1 MRDVVIVGGGPGGL
15 QAATLLARRG
25 LDVAVYEEHATSGT
39 PVHCTGVLAESAF
52 DEFDLPRDA
61 VLNALTGARFY
72 SPSGQ
77 VVGYSTER
85 SEAVAIDRPL
95 FDQQLADRARRAGAA
110 IATGVRVDDV
120 AVDGTGATITLRG
133 AAPVRARAVVLAC
146 GASYG
151 LQRRLGLGT
160 PRLHLQSAQLEVRA
174 RAASDVEVHFGHAL
188 APEGF
193 AWVVP
198 VRRAAGSHA
207 RIGLMCGR
215 DSAAHF
221 ARFVDRVSERWEIAS
236 VDVTA
241 PRQKLLPLAPL
252 PRTFGDR
259 VVAVGDAGGL
269 VKATTGG
276 GIYYSLLSATL
287 AATTLTRALRRN
299 SLAAPDL
306 ATYERAW
313 RRRLGAELRAQLR
326 LRTLSRRLD
335 DRDIEAF
342 FDLARTDG
350 VMPIV
355 RRTARFNEHRSL
367 IVALLRH
374 PPARRVLLHRLTAH

>member
-25 LDVAVYEEHATSGT
+25 FDVAVYEEHAVSGT
-39 PVHCTGVLAESAF
+39 PVHCTGVLAASAF
-52 DEFDLPRDA
+52 DEFDLPRDV
-61 VLNALTGARFY
+61 VLNPLTGARFY

-77 VVGYSTER
+77 VVSYSTEQ
-85 SEAVAIDRPL
+85 SDAVAIDRPL
-95 FDQQLADRARRAGAA
+95 FDQQLAERARRAGAF
-110 IATGVRVDDV
+110 IETGRRVDDLV
-120 AVDGTGATITLRG
+120 VDSRGVTIALRD
-133 AAPVRARAVVLAC
+133 AAPSRARAVVLAC

-160 PRLHLQSAQLEVRA
+160 PQLHLQSAQLEVRA
-174 RAASDVEVHFGHAL
+174 RAGSEVEVHFGRAL

-198 VRRAAGSHA
+198 VSRAAGSHA

-215 DSAAHF
+215 DSAVHF
-221 ARFVDRVSERWEIAS
+221 ARFVTRVSDRWEISPA
-236 VDVTA
+236 DAAA
-241 PRQKLLPLAPL
+241 PRQKLLPLAPIA
-252 PRTFGDR
+252 RTFGDR
-259 VVAVGDAGGL
+259 VIAVGDAGGL

-276 GIYYSLLSATL
+276 GIYYSLLSATM
-287 AATTLTRALRRN
+287 AATTLGRALRQDA
-299 SLAAPDL
+299 LAAQHL
-306 ATYERAW
+306 ASYERAW

-342 FDLARTDG
+342 FELARTDG

-355 RRTARFNEHRSL
+355 RRTAQFNEHRHL
-367 IVALLRH
+367 IVELLRH
-374 PPARRVLLHRLTAH
+374 PPARRVLLRKLTAH

>member
-1 MRDVVIVGGGPGGL
+1 
-15 QAATLLARRG
+15 
-25 LDVAVYEEHATSGT
+25 
-39 PVHCTGVLAESAF
+39 
-52 DEFDLPRDA
+52 
-61 VLNALTGARFY
+61 
-72 SPSGQ
+72 
-77 VVGYSTER
+77 
-85 SEAVAIDRPL
+85 
-95 FDQQLADRARRAGAA
+95 
-110 IATGVRVDDV
+110 VDDV
-120 AVDGTGATITLRG
+120 VVDGRGATIALRN
-133 AAPVRARAVVLAC
+133 APPVRARAVVLAC

-174 RAASDVEVHFGHAL
+174 RAGSHVEVHFGREL

-198 VRRAAGSHA
+198 VRRAGGSHA
-207 RIGLMCGR
+207 RVGLMCGH

-221 ARFVDRVSERWEIAS
+221 ARFVDRVAERWEIAS
-236 VDVTA
+236 ADAAA

-259 VVAVGDAGGL
+259 VIAVGDAGGL

-287 AATTLTRALRRN
+287 AAATLTRALRRN
-299 SLAAPDL
+299 RLGLQDL
-306 ATYERAW
+306 SAYERAW

-335 DRDIEAF
+335 DGDIEAF
-342 FDLARTDG
+342 FELARTDG

-367 IVALLRH
+367 IAALLRH
-374 PPARRVLLHRLTAH
+374 PPARRVLLRRLTAH

>member
-1 MRDVVIVGGGPGGL
+1 MRDVAIVGGGPGGL

-25 LDVAVYEEHATSGT
+25 LDVVVYEEHATSGT
-39 PVHCTGVLAESAF
+39 PVHCTGVLAAHAF
-52 DEFDLPRDA
+52 EEFDLPRDA
-61 VLNALTGARFY
+61 VLNSLTGARFY

-77 VVGYSTER
+77 VVAYSTER

-95 FDQQLADRARRAGAA
+95 FDRQLADRARRAGAA
-110 IATGVRVDDV
+110 IETGRRVDDV
-120 AVDGTGATITLRG
+120 KVDANGVTLTLRD
-133 AAPVRARAVVLAC
+133 AAPSRARTVVLAC
-146 GASYG
+146 GANYA

-174 RAASDVEVHFGHAL
+174 REGSDVEVHFGRAL

-198 VRRAAGSHA
+198 VRRAAGGHA

-221 ARFVDRVSERWEIAS
+221 ARFVNRVSGRWDIAPA
-236 VDVTA
+236 DAAA
-241 PRQKLLPLAPL
+241 PRQKLLPLAPID
-252 PRTFGDR
+252 RTFADR
-259 VVAVGDAGGL
+259 VIAVGDAGGL

-287 AATTLTRALRRN
+287 AAATLGRALRHDA
-299 SLAAPDL
+299 LAAPSL

-326 LRTLSRRLD
+326 LRTLSRLLD
-335 DRDIEAF
+335 DHDIEAF
-342 FDLARTDG
+342 FELARTDG

-355 RRTARFNEHRSL
+355 RRTARFNEHRHL
-367 IVALLRH
+367 IVSLLRH
-374 PPARRVLLHRLTAH
+374 PPARRVLLRRLTAQ